1 MVNFSC
7 LLTFSL
13 MTPAESGLEMAKL
26 TRPDTDTSLLN
37 TNMSAAS
44 WQNIKRQERESFLV
58 WFKRETERVCLL
70 FLLVFSASLI
80 SNIGLARHLQNC
92 LMFKF
97 WDEAGSSLWHHDSW
111 APIWLLQENIQIIGH
126 WAFSSSLEPAVA
138 SFSDP
143 DQMVKN
149 KAHTRELARN
159 PKLITS
165 GLLQDPPVWLDGWVW
180 SWCQLIWEVA
190 DPSFLPTPPVL
201 GGGPSVGHIWYTTP
215 RVSQGWNCLIL
226 RVGLEKKPL
235 TPTSSK
241 PGSRLW
247 C

>member
-13 MTPAESGLEMAKL
+13 MTPAESGLEMAEL

-92 LMFKF
+92 SMFKF

-111 APIWLLQENIQIIGH
+111 APIWLSQENIQIIGH
-126 WAFSSSLEPAVA
+126 SLLRSSRLLPAFLIRTKWSRI
-138 SFSDP
+138 
-143 DQMVKN
+143 K
-149 KAHTRELARN
+149 HTRASKQETPISLRRDFF
-159 PKLITS
+159 KIRRS
-165 GLLQDPPVWLDGWVW
+165 GWMDG
-180 SWCQLIWEVA
+180 
-190 DPSFLPTPPVL
+190 FGL
-201 GGGPSVGHIWYTTP
+201 GAS
-215 RVSQGWNCLIL
+215 
-226 RVGLEKKPL
+226 
-235 TPTSSK
+235 
-241 PGSRLW
+241 
-247 C
+247 